1 MQSERTLEI
10 FSWDSSTVHI
20 NSKDK
25 NTCWC
30 LWLIRHRGWH
40 GTNPRDIWEMSLD
53 THTNVHKQI
62 QTSLHSRTMGCVTAT
77 SCWLPIMA
85 LLVLLLRP
93 WPFLKG
99 ALGPGGISLQGDV
112 GEVDRTRV
120 FRAATSACRTSIWT
134 QEKEKVFSDNKLKR
148 GLSSGIYKIS
158 HLTKTCFA
166 FKNVKC
172 RVMEWKKHFLLTQA
186 PCF

>member
-1 MQSERTLEI
+1 MRFIYSTYMLMLVI
-10 FSWDSSTVHI
+10 NKTSWLTR
-20 NSKDK
+20 NKPQ
-25 NTCWC
+25 
-30 LWLIRHRGWH
+30 GYM
-40 GTNPRDIWEMSLD
+40 G
-53 THTNVHKQI
+53 NVSGYSHKQI

-134 QEKEKVFSDNKLKR
+134 QEKEKVFSDYKLKR

-166 FKNVKC
+166 FKNVRCK
-172 RVMEWKKHFLLTQA
+172 VMEWKKHFLLTQA